1 MEPSE
6 YSVWNAETGPVSSI
20 YVHHFCFA
28 VTKVPDS
35 ALSCLCW
42 RKSSFCLTVSKGSV
56 LGCLCS
62 GTWAED
68 PGIRSLWWRNTG
80 YFIAKQEVERK
91 MKDDNCL
98 AFPLFSFSSV
108 WVLSLWE
115 SHVHSVSVL
124 PLTVNPL

>member
-1 MEPSE
+1 M
-6 YSVWNAETGPVSSI
+6 
-20 YVHHFCFA
+20 
-28 VTKVPDS
+28 
-35 ALSCLCW
+35 
-42 RKSSFCLTVSKGSV
+42 
-56 LGCLCS
+56 
-62 GTWAED
+62 ED
-68 PGIRSLWWRNTG
+68 PGIRSLRWRNTG

-115 SHVHSVSVL
+115 SRVHSVSVL